1 MQNEIDNYYNDIY
14 KCQSKFVY
22 NLCEELYK
30 ITKIKFY
37 CNHDKKTILN
47 LSILYFEEVID
58 NQPFIFEKYNY
69 YDLICSNIVKNSH
82 ISDFFKNNFQ
92 TLTNKKFIIKYDTL
106 NNRWTLLLCF
116 TDDNFCY
123 ILVNFKILDELIN
136 FFYNNSYLLNT
147 YKYAIVPY
155 INLEDYYLKKN
166 DNEMDH
172 LKKNDNEMDHLKN
185 KLDNLVINKKVIKN
199 KIKK

>member
-1 MQNEIDNYYNDIY
+1 MQNEIDNYYNNID
-14 KCQSKFVY
+14 KCQTEFVY

-37 CNHDKKTILN
+37 CNLDKRTILN
-47 LSILYFEEVID
+47 LSIFYFEEII
-58 NQPFIFEKYNY
+58 NNEKFIFENYNY
-69 YDLICSNIVKNSH
+69 HDLICSNIDNNSN
-82 ISDFFKNNFQ
+82 IEDYLKNNLKN
-92 TLTNKKFIIKYDTL
+92 LTNKKFIIKFDTL

-116 TDDNFCY
+116 MDDNFCY
-123 ILVNFKILDELIN
+123 ILVNFKVLDELIY
-136 FFYNNSYLLNT
+136 FFNNKLLNT

-155 INLEDYYLKKN
+155 INLEEYLLKKN
-166 DNEMDH
+166 ENGID
-172 LKKNDNEMDHLKN
+172 LIIN